1 MNGNIT
7 DKIINLKN
15 KFHTKVENYQD
26 KRIGIGTVVKQSLFK

>member
-26 KRIGIGTVVKQSLFK
+26 KKTAPFKVISLFLTV